1 MPSALRTFVVAT
13 FVHIGNISAV
23 TDPILDPIL
32 TEKWQKNNTI
42 FMGFDTIE
50 IELVLVA
57 TTI

>member
-1 MPSALRTFVVAT
+1 MAT

-23 TDPILDPIL
+23 TDPILTKNFGPNFNRKV
-32 TEKWQKNNTI
+32 TKKNNTI